1 MKVQIHKT
9 KFLIGMCHYANGD
22 YEIAMNEYFEDSYNW
37 LKKNS
42 KDDGLFDMVVYYS
55 CLKKLNREYDASNLV
70 SLIED
75 TPKDKIS
82 FETNYRLYQIFDDS
96 EYLKSAYDEIMDLKS
111 NLDDKTGEKF
121 ECISYPNKR

>member
-1 MKVQIHKT
+1 M
-9 KFLIGMCHYANGD
+9 A
-22 YEIAMNEYFEDSYNW
+22 
-37 LKKNS
+37 
-42 KDDGLFDMVVYYS
+42 VYYS

-82 FETNYRLYQIFDDS
+82 FETNYRLYQIFDDP
-96 EYLKSAYDEIMDLKS
+96 EYLKSAYDQIMDLKS

-121 ECISYPNKR
+121 IAYPIQKEIITKYQSIS